1 MGIRRLKGNWL
12 GETAWVVGS
21 GRTLEH
27 VEPWFFHGKRTI
39 AVNHSAQYRG
49 FVPNILFSHY
59 HSIIREALQPQTIG
73 VTLRFDTVTREPL
86 HPKPGNALVYD
97 SPYEDPAGPN
107 WNPYDKPPA
116 ADGLLYGS
124 SSIHGAMHLAAY
136 MGASFI
142 MLVGADCGWLDGED
156 RIEGYP
162 KGENPPEAV
171 LGIFE
176 QHNRLVKR
184 WLKEQYDVDVYSLNP
199 FLNLN
204 LEGHSFKGAL

>member
-1 MGIRRLKGNWL
+1 MLQQPHRCSPNRPLDNRR
-12 GETAWVVGS
+12 TA
-21 GRTLEH
+21 
-27 VEPWFFHGKRTI
+27 
-39 AVNHSAQYRG
+39 AQYRG

-86 HPKPGNALVYD
+86 HPKPGNALVFD

-107 WNPYDKPPA
+107 WNPYAKPPA
-116 ADGLLYGS
+116 VDGLLYGS

-176 QHNRLVKR
+176 RHNRLVKR